1 LIGAGVDYVV
11 LSSDVDGRVLAAP
24 ATYPRQVAF
33 YKALVRRGRV
43 VASFAP
49 RRDERGPVITVYRL
63 PPPGVETAAAQHAR
77 A

>member
-1 LIGAGVDYVV
+1 
-11 LSSDVDGRVLAAP
+11 
-24 ATYPRQVAF
+24 VAF